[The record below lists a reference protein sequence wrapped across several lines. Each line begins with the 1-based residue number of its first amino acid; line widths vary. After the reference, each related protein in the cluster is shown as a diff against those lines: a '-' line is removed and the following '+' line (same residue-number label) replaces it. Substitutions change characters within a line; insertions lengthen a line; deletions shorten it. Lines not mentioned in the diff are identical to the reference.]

1 MASNIINMD
10 GGHTFD
16 FTATGAITK
25 GSLLIVG
32 NTPMIALE
40 SSTGSGVHIGCAVG
54 VAAVLTK
61 KAAASTNWAAGGRV
75 YYIAT
80 GGVNK
85 LTGVAAAGK
94 LVGYGLAITAT
105 GATSG
110 NVRLISGPMVNEAAT

>member
-16 FTATGAITK
+16 FTATGAITS
-25 GSLLIVG
+25 GALLIVG

-40 SSTGSGVHIGCAVG
+40 SATGAGVHIGCAVG
-54 VAAVLTK
+54 CAAIVTK
-61 KAAASTNWAAGGRV
+61 IAAASTNWAAGGRV
-75 YYIAT
+75 YYKAT
-80 GGVNK
+80 GGNK
-85 LTGVAAAGK
+85 LTGVAAVGK

-110 NVRLISGPMVNEAAT
+110 KVRLISGPMVSETAT